1 MWAPI
6 VDSSSLLPWT
16 KFVYLSW
23 RTQFL
28 RIARPRAIFWTRSV
42 ALARSCI
49 SAYTSFMSSLTSN
62 APKAWRSFA
71 RRRPSIPR
79 CTLCILVA
87 ASSCISSSGSLN
99 RFLNR
104 PGVLK
109 IPSSS
114 LPSHGAARTFHDQG
128 TRLQSCGSSSLL
140 VNSSTH
146 WTGRSMSVLLRSS
159 RCASHTF
166 AWRLISPT
174 AAACLLWRLRLTA
187 FTARRARMPHCT
199 VRMHFSIQLRKFTSS
214 CRART

>member
-109 IPSSS
+109 TPSSS
-114 LPSHGAARTFHDQG
+114 SPSHGAARTLQDQG
-128 TRLQSCGSSSLL
+128 TRPQSCASSSLS
-140 VNSSTH
+140 VKARTH
-146 WTGRSMSVLLRSS
+146 WTGCSTSLLLRSS
-159 RCASHTF
+159 CCASHTL
-166 AWRLISPT
+166 AKRLTSL
-174 AAACLLWRLRLTA
+174 AAASCLFWRLRLTA
-187 FTARRARMPHCT
+187 FAARRARIPHWT